1 MGNGPVACG
10 TVRHDARRNQI
21 DEALFHLSLTHP
33 RNNAWR
39 YYANQLLD
47 LRTTMSRKYNL
58 EEIQEAFKQITGDP
72 SSGTTK
78 ELIDAIVAQLDASDE
93 EQRVIT
99 SDRREATTLH

>member
-47 LRTTMSRKYNL
+47 LRTTMSRRYNL
-58 EEIQEAFKQITGDP
+58 EEIQAAFREITGDP

-78 ELIDAIVAQLDASDE
+78 ELIDAIVAQLDSDD

-99 SDRREATTLH
+99 NDRREATTLH

>member
-1 MGNGPVACG
+1 MTAGPIPCG

-39 YYANQLLD
+39 YYTNQLLD
-47 LRTTMSRKYNL
+47 DRMTMSRRYNL
-58 EEIQEAFKQITGDP
+58 EEIQAAFREITGDP

-78 ELIDAIVAQLDASDE
+78 ELIDAIVAQLDASDD